1 MTVKNT
7 LPFNILPLFVCIW
20 EISGNSPHR
29 RLLICVWVW
38 RWVLTRLMVNS
49 KSYEETAK
57 GLWHVVRHAQLPVTR
72 GSHRKA
78 GAWRPPVVTRMI
90 KRSFLFRSEG
100 HCCRCT
106 DRLQTPCPWK
116 EVSVSRSKEDKTG
129 RRMHEYFNIN
139 HFIKV
144 CKLRFNFR
152 WNYSHLLSKYAG

>member
-72 GSHRKA
+72 GSHRRGVLQSWPGWLKGPSFSA
-78 GAWRPPVVTRMI
+78 QRGIVPVHRQAADTLSLEGSECFTIQRGQDWQKDAWVFQYKQI
-90 KRSFLFRSEG
+90 ISLKFASSDLI
-100 HCCRCT
+100 
-106 DRLQTPCPWK
+106 
-116 EVSVSRSKEDKTG
+116 SVEIIPICWVNTQGKD
-129 RRMHEYFNIN
+129 
-139 HFIKV
+139 
-144 CKLRFNFR
+144 
-152 WNYSHLLSKYAG
+152 